1 VSGDCQGRI
10 LVTGASRRVGRAVAI
25 ELARRGL
32 DLVLGYRTAADD
44 CKETARRCRD
54 AAPGSIKVDLLELHL
69 ESDEHVRSAA
79 SELAGGELDGIV
91 HNASRYVRTPLEGLD
106 SREVLAHFQVNA
118 LAPLVLSSLL
128 APNLRRS
135 RLPRGGA
142 IVCLGDIHS
151 MGRPRRHHAGYLASK
166 GALDR
171 VVEGLALELGPEI
184 RVNGVA
190 PGVVA
195 WAKDDLTPEEQVRY
209 VDRIPMGREGTLE
222 EAAETVC
229 WLLLDAGYVN
239 GSMVRL
245 DGGRHLG

>member
-1 VSGDCQGRI
+1 MTASLDGRI

-32 DLVLGYRTAADD
+32 DLVLCHRSSPDDCEQTAAL
-44 CKETARRCRD
+44 CREVAPRRIEAD
-54 AAPGSIKVDLLELHL
+54 VVELHL
-69 ESDEHVRSAA
+69 ESDEHVRSVA
-79 SELAGGELDGIV
+79 SELAARELDGIV
-91 HNASRYVRTPLEGLD
+91 HNASRYVRTPLDTLD
-106 SREVLAHFQVNA
+106 SEEVMEHFRINA
-118 LAPLVLSSLL
+118 LAPLVLSALL
-128 APNLRRS
+128 AGNLRRS

-142 IVCLGDIHS
+142 IVCLGDMHS

-171 VVEGLALELGPEI
+171 IVEALALELGPEI

-195 WAKDDLTPEEQVRY
+195 WAEDDLGPEEQRRY
-209 VDRIPMGREGTLE
+209 VERIPLLREGSLE
-222 EAAETVC
+222 EAAETVA

-239 GSMVRL
+239 GTMLPL